1 VAEPSPT
8 PTPPLRG
15 PITLAFA
22 GDVHV
27 MGAIRQ
33 RFGSDGVLAAGDP
46 LFGDV
51 GPLLRG
57 ADLAVVNL
65 ETAVTDR
72 GTAADKEY
80 VFRAP
85 AGVFP
90 ALVRAGVDV
99 ASLANNHGMDYGQV
113 GLADTLA
120 AARSARFRGL
130 VGAGVDD
137 TAAFTPYLATVKGWR
152 VAVLGATHVLDTKVA
167 TAWTARP
174 GHPGLASA
182 YRLDRLVQAV
192 REARSRADTVVVYL
206 HWGTEMHACPT
217 ASQKALAQALVDAGA
232 DVVVGSHA
240 HVLLGDG
247 RLGAAYVGYGLG
259 NFLFYANGSGPNTQ
273 SEVLT
278 LTVRGRHVV
287 RADHHPV
294 RVGGGRVH
302 LVTGAAADTA
312 RARIAGL
319 RGCTGLSLG

>member
-1 VAEPSPT
+1 
-8 PTPPLRG
+8 
-15 PITLAFA
+15 
-22 GDVHV
+22 

-33 RFGSDGVLAAGDP
+33 RFGRDGLLDAGDP

-51 GPLLRG
+51 GPLLSG

-72 GTAADKEY
+72 GTAADKQY

-90 ALVRAGVDV
+90 ALMRAGIDV
-99 ASLANNHGMDYGQV
+99 ATLANNHGMDYGQV

-130 VGAGVDD
+130 VGAGEDD

-152 VAVLGATHVLDTKVA
+152 VAVLGATHVLDTSVA
-167 TAWTARP
+167 AAWTAGPHR
-174 GHPGLASA
+174 PGLASA
-182 YRLDRLVQAV
+182 YRLDRLLTAV
-192 REARSRADTVVVYL
+192 RNARAHADTVVVYL

-217 ASQKALAQALVDAGA
+217 ASQQALAHALVDAGA

-247 RLGAAYVGYGLG
+247 RLGQAYVGYGLG
-259 NFLFYANGSGPNTQ
+259 NFLFYAGGSGPTSQ

-287 RADHHPV
+287 RAAHHPV

-302 LVTGAAADTA
+302 LVTGAAAQAA
-312 RARIAGL
+312 RERIAAL
-319 RGCTGLSLG
+319 RDCTGLSAG